1 MKTILISLFGLLAVT
16 SAYGEIKAKET
27 LQISIT
33 GVPVSEHARLNS
45 VYPVSATGY
54 IEMWK
59 IGKVK
64 ASGLTEAQLAANIA
78 SKFRA
83 ANIYSDP
90 VFQIMNTDAARAKQ
104 QEEAEA
110 ARAAARAEEVIKD
123 TKKFTVGGSVT
134 GSGQQQWTEGMTLY
148 AAVQS
153 ARVTPFG
160 AINRVKLHRNGT
172 VYTYNLKKDAHK
184 SVKIYPND
192 LVEVPA
198 KNAWGR

>member
-1 MKTILISLFGLLAVT
+1 MKIILTSLFAILAVA
-16 SAYGEIKAKET
+16 SAYGEIQVKQT
-27 LQISIT
+27 LQITIT

-45 VYPVSATGY
+45 NYPVSSTGH

-59 IGKVK
+59 IGKIK
-64 ASGLTEAQLAANIA
+64 ASGLTETQLATNIA

-83 ANIYSDP
+83 ANIYSNP
-90 VFQIMNTDAARAKQ
+90 VFQVMNNDAARAKEQ
-104 QEEAEA
+104 KEAEA
-110 ARAAARAEEVIKD
+110 IRDKEAIKD

-134 GSGQQQWTEGMTLY
+134 NPGQQQWTEGMTLY

-184 SVKIYPND
+184 GVKIYPND

-198 KNAWGR
+198 KNWRGL